1 MSLSRREILER
12 MEGLS
17 VLVLG
22 DVMLDE
28 YLFGDIQ
35 RISPEAPV
43 PVVTLS
49 RQQYHLG
56 GAGNV
61 ASNLAALGARPIL
74 AGAVGTDMDG
84 QRLEAILS
92 ERKVEHRLVRL
103 QERPTTR
110 KTRVLAR
117 NQHVVRLDQEVS
129 TPLSEAARAGLI
141 DAVKSTKPQLLI
153 VSDYGKGVVSR
164 ELMREVVA
172 WAKGQGITVLV
183 DPKSTD
189 FTLYAGADYVT
200 PNAREASLASGQ
212 PTGTTDDCITSG
224 RTLLSHTGG
233 KGILLTRSERGMGL
247 IDPHEAHFVSAR
259 ARTVYDVTGAGDTVI
274 ATFGLALAAGAEPVE
289 AMALSNFAAGVVVQR
304 VGAASCSREEL
315 AREAGIEFPVAG
327 PSSEELRLRT
337 PRMMSLPEAAAA
349 AERWR
354 KEGKRVVFTNG
365 CFDILHAGH
374 VVLLEEARSRGDV
387 LVVGLNSDE
396 SIRRLK
402 GPTRPVQSLLDRARV
417 LAALHAVD
425 AVVPFSEDTPLNV
438 VLALKPDV
446 LVKGGDYE
454 VGTIVGAKEVQGWG
468 GEVAV
473 ISLVPNRSTTAL
485 LQRRG

>member
-1 MSLSRREILER
+1 MSLSRREILEK

-35 RISPEAPV
+35 RVSPEAPV
-43 PVVTLS
+43 PVVALG
-49 RQQYHLG
+49 RQQFHLG

-74 AGAVGTDMDG
+74 AGAVGADADG
-84 QRLEAILS
+84 QRLEAILA

-103 QERPTTR
+103 QGRPTTR

-117 NQHVVRLDQEVS
+117 NQHVVRLDQES
-129 TPLSEAARAGLI
+129 NAPMDDAARVSLL
-141 DAVKSTKPQLLI
+141 DAVKSTRPQLLI

-164 ELMREVVA
+164 TLMREVVA
-172 WAKGQGITVLV
+172 WARSQGILILV

-200 PNAREASLASGQ
+200 PNAREASLAAGQ
-212 PTGTTDDCITSG
+212 PSATQEECVTCG
-224 RTLLSHTGG
+224 RTLLGQTGG

-247 IDPHEAHFVSAR
+247 IDPREAHFVSAR

-304 VGAASCSREEL
+304 VGAASCTREEI
-315 AREAGIEFPVAG
+315 AREAGIEYPTGG
-327 PSSEELRLRT
+327 PSTEELRLRS
-337 PRMMSLPEAAAA
+337 PRVMTVAEGAAATA
-349 AERWR
+349 RWR
-354 KEGKRVVFTNG
+354 AEGKRVVFTNG

-374 VVLLEEARSRGDV
+374 VVLLEEARSRGDA
-387 LVVGLNSDE
+387 LVVGLNTDD

-402 GPTRPVQSLLDRARV
+402 GPTRPVQSLQDRARV

-425 AVVPFSEDTPLNV
+425 AVVPFGEDTPLEL
-438 VLALKPDV
+438 VLALRPDV

-454 VGTIVGAKEVQGWG
+454 VATIVGAKEVQGWG

-473 ISLVPNRSTTAL
+473 ISLLPNRSTTSL

>member
-1 MSLSRREILER
+1 MALSRSEVLER
-12 MEGLS
+12 MEGVS

-43 PVVTLS
+43 PVVALG
-49 RQQYHLG
+49 RQQFHLG

-61 ASNLAALGARPIL
+61 ASNVAALGGRPIL
-74 AGAVGTDMDG
+74 IGVVGTDTEG
-84 QRLEAILS
+84 QRLEDILS
-92 ERKVEHRLVRL
+92 KQKVEHRLVR
-103 QERPTTR
+103 QPNRPTTR

-129 TPLSEAARAGLI
+129 TPLDEAAREAVL

-153 VSDYGKGVVSR
+153 VSDYGKGVISR
-164 ELMREVVA
+164 PLMRDVVA
-172 WAKGQGITVLV
+172 WARSQGVLVLV

-200 PNAREASLASGQ
+200 PNAREASLAAGKPSQ
-212 PTGTTDDCITSG
+212 TPEECIECG
-224 RTLLSHTGG
+224 RTLLGNTGG
-233 KGILLTRSERGMGL
+233 KGILLTRSEKGMGL
-247 IDPHEAHFVSAR
+247 IDPREAHFVSAQ

-274 ATFGLALAAGAEPVE
+274 ATFGMALAAGAEPVE

-304 VGAASCSREEL
+304 VGAAACTREEL
-315 AREAGIEFPVAG
+315 AREAGISFPMGG
-327 PSSEELRLRT
+327 PSSNDQRLRT
-337 PRMMSLPEAAAA
+337 PRLMSLPEAAAT

-354 KEGKRVVFTNG
+354 SEGKRVVFTNG

-374 VVLLEEARSRGDV
+374 VVLLEEARSRGDA
-387 LVVGLNSDE
+387 LIIGLNTDD

-402 GPTRPVQSLLDRARV
+402 GPTLPAQPLQDRARV

-425 AVVPFSEDTPLNV
+425 AVVPFDEDTPLNL

-446 LVKGGDYE
+446 LVKGGDYQ
-454 VGTIVGAKEVQGWG
+454 VSTIVGAKEVMGWG

-473 ISLVPNRSTTAL
+473 ISLLPDRSTTAL
-485 LQRRG
+485 LQRKG

>member
-12 MEGLS
+12 MEGVR

-43 PVVTLS
+43 PVVALS
-49 RQQYHLG
+49 SQQFHLG

-74 AGAVGTDMDG
+74 AGVVGTDLDG
-84 QRLEAILS
+84 QRVETVLS
-92 ERKVEHRLVRL
+92 ERQVESRLLRL
-103 QERPTTR
+103 PGRPTTR

-117 NQHVVRLDQEVS
+117 NQHVIRLDQESS
-129 TPLSEAARAGLI
+129 TPLDDTARAGLL
-141 DAVKSTKPQLLI
+141 DAVKSTQPQLLI
-153 VSDYGKGVVSR
+153 ISDYGKGVISR
-164 ELMREVVA
+164 PLMREMVA
-172 WAKGQGITVLV
+172 WARSQGILVLV

-200 PNAREASLASGQ
+200 PNAREASLASGR
-212 PTGTTDDCITSG
+212 PATTQEECVTCG
-224 RTLLSHTGG
+224 RRLLEQTGG

-247 IDPHEAHFVSAR
+247 IDSAEAHFVSAR

-274 ATFGLALAAGAEPVE
+274 AAFGLALAAGAEPVE

-304 VGAASCSREEL
+304 VGAASCTREEL
-315 AREAGIEFPVAG
+315 AREAGIEYPTGGA
-327 PSSEELRLRT
+327 STEELRLRT
-337 PRMMSLPEAAAA
+337 PRVMSLEEAAAA
-349 AERWR
+349 AARWR
-354 KEGKRVVFTNG
+354 AEGKRVVFTNG

-374 VVLLEEARSRGDV
+374 VVLLEEARARGDM
-387 LVVGLNSDE
+387 LVVGLNTDH

-402 GPTRPVQSLLDRARV
+402 GPTRPVQPLQDRARV
-417 LAALHAVD
+417 LAALHTVD
-425 AVVPFSEDTPLNV
+425 AVVPFAEDTPLNL
-438 VLALKPDV
+438 VLALRPDV

-454 VGTIVGAKEVQGWG
+454 VASIVGAKEVQGWG

-473 ISLVPNRSTTAL
+473 ISLLPNRSTTSL
-485 LQRRG
+485 LQRSK